1 MKYRKLIPFAVVLL
15 TFHQFFVLDVYA
27 YIDPVTG
34 SAFLTLLAGAIAA
47 GAMTLKFYWFK
58 IKTKFSSDLSKENQ
72 TEIIDKSNL
81 ESGFVSEWAELK
93 KINQLSQDERSIM
106 FYAENKASMNHFRS
120 LIQELTEKMNLQ
132 VCYVTSVKN
141 DPIFSS
147 KNQRILPFYIGSGTS
162 RTKFFST
169 LKAKILVMDMPDLGR
184 FHIKRSNEYPVH
196 YIYLFHSMY
205 SVHSYLRKGAVDN
218 YDTIFCVGPHQVNE
232 IREMEKVYG
241 LNAKKLINYGYGRL
255 DTLLQKKINS
265 QATNS
270 NSRDL
275 IVIAPSYGDDNLLER
290 CGIQLID
297 ILLKS
302 NFRVMLRPHLRTLRD
317 STKLIDSIK
326 KKFGKNPNFAL
337 ETGIIKF
344 DSLNN
349 SLCMISDW
357 SGISLEYAFTFERPV
372 IFIDVPKKVLNP
384 NSSDIVLEPIEISI
398 RNKIGNI
405 VSPNNLEEILVLIR
419 GLDKNTQN
427 ISERIR
433 EIRAKTVYNIGESA
447 KIGAGYIRQLYNESK
462 NSKNS

>member
-1 MKYRKLIPFAVVLL
+1 MLMKYKKSILFTVAFL
-15 TFHQFFVLDVYA
+15 TLHQFFVSYAYA

-34 SAFLTLLAGAIAA
+34 SAVLTLLAGAVAA

-58 IKTKFSSDLSKENQ
+58 IKTRFSRGFSKENQ
-72 TEIIDKSNL
+72 TEAVDQSSL
-81 ESGFVSEWAELK
+81 ESGFISEWAELK

-106 FYAENKASMNHFRS
+106 FYAENKASMNHFQL
-120 LIQELTEKMNLQ
+120 LIYELTEKMNLQ

-147 KNQRILPFYIGSGTS
+147 KNQRILPFYIGDGTA

-169 LKAKILVMDMPDLGR
+169 LKAKILVMDMPDLGKL
-184 FHIKRSNEYPVH
+184 HIKRSDEYSVH

-218 YDTIFCVGPHQVNE
+218 YDTIFCVGPHHVKE
-232 IREMEKVYG
+232 IRETEKVYG
-241 LNAKKLINYGYGRL
+241 LKAKKLINYGYGRL

-270 NSRDL
+270 NAKDL
-275 IVIAPSYGDDNLLER
+275 IIITPSYGENNLLER

-297 ILLKS
+297 TLLKS

-357 SGISLEYAFTFERPV
+357 SGISLEYAFTFERPI
-372 IFIDVPKKVLNP
+372 IFIDVPQKVLNP
-384 NSSDIVLEPIEISI
+384 NWSDIALEPIETSI
-398 RNKIGNI
+398 RDKIGHI
-405 VSPNNLEEILVLIR
+405 ISPNNLEEILVLIR
-419 GLDKNTQN
+419 DLDKNTQN
-427 ISERIR
+427 IVEQIKEIR
-433 EIRAKTVYNIGESA
+433 EKTIYNIGESA
-447 KIGAGYIRQLYNESK
+447 KIGAEYIRQLYN
-462 NSKNS
+462 NSKN